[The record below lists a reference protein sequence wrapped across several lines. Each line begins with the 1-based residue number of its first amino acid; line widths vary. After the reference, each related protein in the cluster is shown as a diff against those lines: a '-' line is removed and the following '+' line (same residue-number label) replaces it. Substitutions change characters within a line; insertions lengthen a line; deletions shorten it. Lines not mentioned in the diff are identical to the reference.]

1 MYAYTQSI
9 FLVYFAFFL
18 LLVFCSLKAP
28 FSDETVPC
36 KESFLVTFLIS
47 VFVNFHNGGKCH
59 RLPKCSKLHYEPL
72 GSLQN

>member
-28 FSDETVPC
+28 VSDETPLQGIFFVFGQCFC
-36 KESFLVTFLIS
+36 KFS
-47 VFVNFHNGGKCH
+47 
-59 RLPKCSKLHYEPL
+59 
-72 GSLQN
+72 